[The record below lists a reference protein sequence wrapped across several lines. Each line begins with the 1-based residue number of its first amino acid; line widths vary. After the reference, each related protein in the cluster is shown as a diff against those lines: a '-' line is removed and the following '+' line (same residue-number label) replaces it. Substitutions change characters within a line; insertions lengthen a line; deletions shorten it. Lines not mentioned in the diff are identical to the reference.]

1 MAWVRDWPR
10 TDALGM
16 SFAMEVEVELLADL
30 CPAFLPA
37 LKAELVAVGGTACGR
52 SRLLP
57 AAGFRWGPGGR
68 FAERVM
74 KVFVET
80 IFLT

>member
-1 MAWVRDWPR
+1 MELTMAPA
-10 TDALGM
+10 DALGM

-37 LKAELVAVGGTACGR
+37 LKAELAAVGGTACGR
-52 SRLLP
+52 GRLLP

-68 FAERVM
+68 FAERAIEG
-74 KVFVET
+74 FVET